1 MDRDCRADPRGFL
14 LGANHAGRPRRG
26 SCFQLTVE
34 LFHDRT
40 SQTMRQPSAA
50 NSQLTAS
57 TPADTRIYAV
67 GDIHGRADLLIE
79 IIARIDEDLQ
89 RRPVRHAIEVYLGDY
104 IDRGP
109 ASKTVI
115 DLLAVRLVKNRAVC
129 LRGNHEAL
137 MEDFLRDPS
146 NLRPWLQLGGLQ
158 TLASY
163 GVHSRPRGTENEI
176 DLYRRFWNAFPRE
189 HELFLQCLRYSFYC
203 GDFLFVHAGIR
214 PDIPIEQQDLD
225 DLLWIRHE
233 FLNSAKHHEK
243 FVVHGHT
250 PVPHPDIRQNRIN
263 IDTGA
268 WRTGTLTCIAIEG
281 TTILVL

>member
-1 MDRDCRADPRGFL
+1 M
-14 LGANHAGRPRRG
+14 
-26 SCFQLTVE
+26 
-34 LFHDRT
+34 
-40 SQTMRQPSAA
+40 
-50 NSQLTAS
+50 
-57 TPADTRIYAV
+57 RIYAV

-79 IIARIDEDLQ
+79 AIARIDDDRQ
-89 RRPVRHAIEVYLGDY
+89 RRPIAHAVEVYLGDY

-109 ASKTVI
+109 DSKAVI
-115 DLLAVRLVKNRAVC
+115 DLLAIRLVHNRAVC

-137 MEDFLRDPS
+137 MEDFLRDPG
-146 NLRPWLQLGGLQ
+146 NLGPWLQLGGMQ

-163 GVHSRPRGTENEI
+163 GIHPRFRAGETEI
-176 DLYRRFWNAFPRE
+176 DLYYRFWHAFPRA
-189 HELFLQCLRYSFYC
+189 HELFLQCLRYHFCC

-214 PDIPIEQQDLD
+214 PRVPIARQDIK

-233 FLNSAKHHEK
+233 FLNSTQHHGK
-243 FVVHGHT
+243 IIVHGHT
-250 PVPHPDIRQNRIN
+250 PVPHPDIRPNRIN